1 MRTLWRKIVYDLWSD
16 KRRTLLVV
24 LSMAAGLFAVG
35 SIFGM
40 VDQLLSNM
48 DRAHQASSPS
58 HINMILRGAIPL
70 ETVDELRELDG
81 VSDIDSL
88 VQLPVRYRRGDEWQV
103 GTLFVRPDYDD
114 QRFDVF
120 TLVSGAWPEEEELA
134 VERLSRDAFGFGDE
148 VTLEV
153 EGMAETFS
161 VAGTVRHP
169 FVEPPD
175 FGGQAVFFGSTAA
188 AAALGVPGG
197 YATQLLIR
205 AQDYSEERATAV
217 ADRVRTQLALRG
229 HSALVTIYQ
238 TPDRHWG
245 RMFVE
250 GLTLILQVM
259 AVLALLMS
267 AVLIFNTFTALL
279 TQQVDQIGV
288 MKAIGGGRGAIA
300 AAYLALA
307 LLLGL
312 FALLLSL
319 APALLFADGMSRW
332 FLHLFNIEVGAFRWS
347 RRAVNIQIVAGL
359 LMPLLATLP
368 PIARGVS
375 MTVREALATY
385 GLGADYGSSF
395 VDRAVERLG
404 RLFLSTAAATAL
416 GNMFRRKGRLLL
428 TLLTLAMAGVMFIVV
443 MSLVASIDL
452 TLDNEQA
459 RQQYDVRI
467 GLAQTA
473 AADDLRQAV
482 EEIPAIDQ
490 AQYWYVH
497 SAALVHNGQRLRDSA
512 GLGLQLTA
520 VPDGSWYRP
529 IISSGRWLGR
539 ARGNVAVIGAQ
550 TALENGLQIG
560 DVLTVDLG
568 DEGAAEYELIG
579 TYRIVYGGGFV
590 AEAIYV
596 PRASLPGP
604 ARATQ
609 LLVRGDGQTLAQA
622 NRLSR
627 QVEEGLNSAG
637 ITSNPYVTATVLG
650 ERQFANN
657 QFASITTM
665 LLSLALIV
673 AGVGAIGL
681 SGALGISAVERT
693 RELGVMRAIGA
704 SHGRITALF
713 IMEAVLQGILSW
725 LLAVPLGFLL
735 AQPLARLMGQAIID
749 LDLDFQFSWVAVFI
763 WMGIILAVAFIAAL
777 APARRAGR
785 TSVRESLT
793 YA

>member
-1 MRTLWRKIVYDLWSD
+1 MRTLWRKIVYDLGHD

-40 VDQLLSNM
+40 VDQLLGNM
-48 DRAHQASSPS
+48 DRAHEASSPS
-58 HINMILRGAIPL
+58 HINMILRGTIPL
-70 ETVDELRELDG
+70 ATVDELRELDG
-81 VSDIDSL
+81 VSDIDPL
-88 VQLPVRYRRGDEWQV
+88 VQLPIRYRSGDEWQV

-114 QRFDVF
+114 QLLDVF
-120 TLVSGAWPEEEELA
+120 TLMSGAWPEEGELT
-134 VERLSRDAFGFGDE
+134 VERLSGDYFGFADE

-153 EGMAETFS
+153 EGTEETFS

-169 FVEPPD
+169 FVEPPN
-175 FGGQAVFFGSTAA
+175 FGGQAVFFGSMET
-188 AAALGVPGG
+188 AAALGVPDGFM
-197 YATQLLIR
+197 TQLLIR
-205 AQDYSEERATAV
+205 AEDYSEEQATAV
-217 ADRVRTQLALRG
+217 AERVRSQLAQRG

-250 GLTLILQVM
+250 GITLILQVM

-267 AVLIFNTFTALL
+267 VVLIFNTFTALL

-288 MKAIGGGRGAIA
+288 MKAIGGGRGTIA

-307 LLLGL
+307 LFLGVL
-312 FALLLSL
+312 ALLLSL

-332 FLHLFNIEVGAFRWS
+332 FLRLFNIEVGAFQWS
-347 RRAVNIQIVAGL
+347 SRAIIIQIVAGL
-359 LMPLLATLP
+359 LMPLLATVP

-375 MTVREALATY
+375 MTVRQALATY

-395 VDRAVERLG
+395 VDRAVERFG

-428 TLLTLAMAGVMFIVV
+428 TLLTLATAGIMFIVV
-443 MSLVASIDL
+443 MSLVSSVNL

-467 GLAQTA
+467 GLAETA
-473 AADDLRQAV
+473 AADDLLQAV
-482 EEIPAIDQ
+482 AEIPAVDE
-490 AQYWYVH
+490 AQYGYVH
-497 SAALVHNGQRLRDSA
+497 SAALVQNGERLRDSA

-520 VPDGSWYRP
+520 VPDDSWHRP
-529 IISSGRWLGR
+529 IISSGRWLGS
-539 ARGNVAVIGAQ
+539 ASGNVAVIGAE
-550 TALENGLQIG
+550 TALENDLHIG
-560 DVLTVDLG
+560 DTVTIDLG
-568 DEGAAEYELIG
+568 GEGATEYEIIG
-579 TYRIVYGGGFV
+579 THRIVYGGGFV

-596 PRASLPGP
+596 PRGSLPDP
-604 ARATQ
+604 ERATQ
-609 LLVRGDGQTLAQA
+609 LLVRGDAQTLAQA
-622 NRLSR
+622 NRLSQ
-627 QVEEGLNSAG
+627 QVEEGLNLAG
-637 ITSNPYVTATVLG
+637 IASNPYVTASVLG

-673 AGVGAIGL
+673 AGVGGIGL

-693 RELGVMRAIGA
+693 REIGVMRAIGA
-704 SHGRITALF
+704 AHGRITALF
-713 IMEAVLQGILSW
+713 IMEAVLQGLLSW
-725 LLAVPLGFLL
+725 ILAMPLGFLL
-735 AQPLARLMGQAIID
+735 AQPLARLMGRAIID
-749 LDLDFQFSWVAVFI
+749 LDLDFQFSWAAVFI
-763 WMGIILAVAFIAAL
+763 WMGIILVVALIAAL
-777 APARRAGR
+777 APARRARR